1 MNRRHTSQDYLDVVA
16 RLRDAQPNLAFSSD
30 FIVGFPGETEKDFEA
45 TLGLVRTVGFVQA
58 YSFKYSPRPG
68 TPAAANDLQVSE
80 KVKSERLGR
89 LQALLNE
96 QQLAFNQGWV
106 GKEMDVLLEQSGR
119 HEGQLVG
126 RSPYMQAVHVDAPIE
141 MIGEVVT
148 LAITGAHGNSL
159 SAELLSAPLAQD
171 QTDKRAMA

>member
-1 MNRRHTSQDYLDVVA
+1 M
-16 RLRDAQPNLAFSSD
+16 
-30 FIVGFPGETEKDFEA
+30 
-45 TLGLVRTVGFVQA
+45 
-58 YSFKYSPRPG
+58 
-68 TPAAANDLQVSE
+68 
-80 KVKSERLGR
+80 KSERLGR

-106 GKEMDVLLEQSGR
+106 GKQMDVLLEQSGR

-126 RSPYMQAVHVDAPIE
+126 RSPYMQAVHVDASVE
-141 MIGEVVT
+141 LIGEVVT